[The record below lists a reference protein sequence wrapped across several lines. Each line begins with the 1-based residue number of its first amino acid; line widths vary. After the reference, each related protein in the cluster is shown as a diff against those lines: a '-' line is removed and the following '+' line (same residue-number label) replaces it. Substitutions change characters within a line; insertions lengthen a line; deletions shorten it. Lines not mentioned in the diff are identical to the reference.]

1 MARTQS
7 RTKTDIWNNEE
18 FRALSCNAQRLYWL
32 LYSQPTISLCGVLAL
47 TAGRWCR
54 MAQDDSREDVDAGLT
69 ELEAARFVIID
80 YQTEEVFVRSFMRN
94 DGVWNSPKTQSA
106 ARDRVSAVMSS
117 PLRRA
122 IAVEMG
128 RLDGGDEKDQADT
141 PPDTPPDTPSDAVS
155 PDENETQNGVA
166 HTLRVHA
173 CADSSLQ
180 SPVSSLQK
188 TVSVD
193 DRSSPLQGD
202 LISIRDSIASHGPW
216 EARR

>member
-1 MARTQS
+1 MSRTQS

-54 MAQDDSREDVDAGLT
+54 IAQDDSRKDVDPGLT

-128 RLDGGDEKDQADT
+128 RLDGGDEKDQ
-141 PPDTPPDTPSDAVS
+141 PDTPSDAVS
-155 PDENETQNGVA
+155 PNENETQNGVA

-193 DRSSPLQGD
+193 DRSSPLHGD
-202 LISIRDSIASHGPW
+202 LIWIRESLGSW
-216 EARR
+216 ARA